1 MRNRNTK
8 TQTTEAGFSLIE
20 LLIAMTLVIGIAA
33 IGSTLLSSSFNIRTR
48 ENART
53 DSIADVQRALN
64 TMARELAIGGY
75 GFDSNANGLVAGDCD
90 NSVVRV
96 RSNLNRYTNEATK
109 YTIADTGEDLKYF
122 IDVTNGQ
129 YYLVRYDRFAPAGNQ
144 TTVLA
149 NRVDNLDVIYWSPT
163 NTVLDVV
170 ANPSQVVNAVGLRIT
185 VTVNL
190 PAVGS
195 PNTAGY
201 QPPTSIQLSSDVA
214 LRNKEENLETY

>member
-1 MRNRNTK
+1 
-8 TQTTEAGFSLIE
+8 
-20 LLIAMTLVIGIAA
+20 MTLIVGIAA
-33 IGSTLLSSSFNIRTR
+33 IGSTLLSSSLNIRTR

-75 GFDSNANGLVAGDCD
+75 GFDENANGLVAGDCD
-90 NSVVRV
+90 NSAIRI

-109 YTIADTGEDLKYF
+109 YTIQDQGEDLKYF
-122 IDVTNGQ
+122 VDDTNGRF
-129 YYLVRYDRFAPAGNQ
+129 YLVRYDRFATAGNQ

-149 NRVDNLDVIYWSPT
+149 NRVDTLNIVYWSPS

-170 ANPSQVVNAVGLRIT
+170 TDPSQVANAVGLRIT

-190 PAVGS
+190 EAVGV
-195 PNTAGY
+195 PNTPGY
-201 QPPTSIQLSSDVA
+201 QPPTPIQLSSDVA
-214 LRNKEENLETY
+214 LRNKEENLTTY